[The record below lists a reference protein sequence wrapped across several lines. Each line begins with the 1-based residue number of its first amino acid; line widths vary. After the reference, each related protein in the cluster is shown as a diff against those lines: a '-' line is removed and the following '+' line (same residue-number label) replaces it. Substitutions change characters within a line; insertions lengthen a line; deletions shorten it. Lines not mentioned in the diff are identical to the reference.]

1 MQAREPWLPPSQH
14 GKALIHTLHGSLRPI
29 MFEKKTQAGVVGAI
43 WLVSWG
49 HLVLSDLKKI
59 GPNTKS
65 LSSQGSGF
73 SLKYNSIFSHCNRIP
88 HDCLQNSLD
97 LKRGD

>member
-1 MQAREPWLPPSQH
+1 MVVC
-14 GKALIHTLHGSLRPI
+14 GPI
-29 MFEKKTQAGVVGAI
+29 MFEKKTQAGEVGAI
-43 WLVSWG
+43 WLISWG

-73 SLKYNSIFSHCNRIP
+73 SLNIIAYFRTGYPMTVYKTLWI
-88 HDCLQNSLD
+88 
-97 LKRGD
+97 